1 VRILYIG
8 HYKENSGWSKAA
20 IDLILAMDSVGID
33 VTCRNIKLTSKSAKI
48 PNRILELEKKPL
60 NNIDICIQHVLP
72 HHIVGTSKF
81 KKNIACYIGES
92 NTLKYNNWLSSLK
105 LVDEIWL
112 PNKTLINNFVKDGF
126 DNSCLKYVPYAFD
139 LSRYK
144 NKTSARI
151 NFGEKNSTF
160 KFYYIADLNERKN
173 IESIIKCFHS
183 EFHRYEPVSLVL
195 KVKKFGIHP
204 SELNKH
210 VKDICDSIK
219 KTLRIY
225 PKVEDYHEEIIIP
238 NDMTAEEIDALHNS
252 CDCLVNTTHGEGWSI
267 PAFDAMCFGKTP
279 ICGNEG
285 GPKEFI
291 KDKSS
296 GTLISGVSGVCEHSD
311 PAFNNIFTGRESW
324 FVPDEEEVKSAMR
337 YYYDNKDLIDRT
349 RGLKDAEEFS
359 YENVGNL
366 IRGLLDVQ

>member
-1 VRILYIG
+1 
-8 HYKENSGWSKAA
+8 
-20 IDLILAMDSVGID
+20 
-33 VTCRNIKLTSKSAKI
+33 
-48 PNRILELEKKPL
+48 
-60 NNIDICIQHVLP
+60 LP

-92 NTLKYNNWLSSLK
+92 NTLKYNQWLSSLK

-112 PNKTLINNFVKDGF
+112 PNKTLISNFIKDGF
-126 DNSCLKYVPYAFD
+126 DNSCIKYVPYAFD

-144 NKTSARI
+144 NKTTARI

-210 VKDICDSIK
+210 VKDICSSIK

-225 PKVEDYHEEIIIP
+225 PKIEDYHEEIIIP
-238 NDMTAEEIDALHNS
+238 NDMSGNEIDALHNS
-252 CDCLVNTTHGEGWSI
+252 CE
-267 PAFDAMCFGKTP
+267 
-279 ICGNEG
+279 
-285 GPKEFI
+285 
-291 KDKSS
+291 
-296 GTLISGVSGVCEHSD
+296 LIG
-311 PAFNNIFTGRESW
+311 
-324 FVPDEEEVKSAMR
+324 
-337 YYYDNKDLIDRT
+337 
-349 RGLKDAEEFS
+349 
-359 YENVGNL
+359 
-366 IRGLLDVQ
+366 

>member
-1 VRILYIG
+1 MKILYIG
-8 HYKENSGWSKAA
+8 HYKEGSGWSKAA

-33 VTCRNIKLTSKSAKI
+33 VTCRNIKLTSKNAEI
-48 PNRILELEKKPL
+48 PNRVLQLENKPL
-60 NNIDICIQHVLP
+60 VGIDVCIQHVLP

-92 NTLKYNNWLSSLK
+92 NTLKYNNWLSNLK

-112 PNKTLINNFVKDGF
+112 PNQTLISNFIKDGI
-126 DNSCLKYVPYAFD
+126 NSASLKYIPYAFD
-139 LSRYK
+139 LSRYR
-144 NKTSARI
+144 NKTTNRVD
-151 NFGEKNSTF
+151 FGPKNSTF

-173 IESIIKCFHS
+173 IESVIKCFHS

-195 KVKKFGIHP
+195 KIKKFGINP
-204 SELNKH
+204 IELRKH
-210 VKDICDSIK
+210 ISNICDSIK

-225 PKVEDYHEEIIIP
+225 PSIEDYHKEIIIA
-238 NDMTAEEIDALHNS
+238 DEMSEKEIDILHHS

-291 KDKSS
+291 KDIDCGK
-296 GTLISGVSGVCEHSD
+296 LISGVRGICEHSD
-311 PAFNNIFTGRESW
+311 PAFPNIFTGRESW
-324 FVPDEEEVKSAMR
+324 FIPDEEEIKSAMR
-337 YYYDNKDLIDRT
+337 YYYENKDSIDRT
-349 RGLKDAEEFS
+349 KGLASAEEFS
-359 YENVGNL
+359 YASVGNK
-366 IRGLLDVQ
+366 IKELLNA

>member
-1 VRILYIG
+1 MKILYIG
-8 HYKENSGWSKAA
+8 HYKESSGWSKAA

-33 VTCRNIKLTSKSAKI
+33 VTCRNIKLTSKSAEI

-60 NNIDICIQHVLP
+60 KNIDICIQHVLP

-81 KKNIACYIGES
+81 KKNIAYYVSES
-92 NTLKYNNWLSSLK
+92 STINFNNWSSSLK
-105 LVDEIWL
+105 LVDELWV
-112 PNKTLINNFVKDGF
+112 PNSTSLKNMQKDGF
-126 DNSCLKYVPYAFD
+126 ENIKYVPHAFD
-139 LSRYK
+139 LSIYK
-144 NKTSARI
+144 NKTSTKI

-183 EFHRYEPVSLVL
+183 EFHRYEPVSLIL
-195 KVKKFGIHP
+195 KVKKFGVHP
-204 SELNKH
+204 SELHKH
-210 VKDICDSIK
+210 VKDICNSIK

-225 PKVEDYHEEIIIP
+225 PSAEDYHEEIIIP
-238 NDMTAEEIDALHNS
+238 NDMTGDEIDALHNS
-252 CDCLVNTTHGEGWSI
+252 CDCLINTTHGEGWSI

-337 YYYDNKDLIDRT
+337 YYYENKDLIDRA